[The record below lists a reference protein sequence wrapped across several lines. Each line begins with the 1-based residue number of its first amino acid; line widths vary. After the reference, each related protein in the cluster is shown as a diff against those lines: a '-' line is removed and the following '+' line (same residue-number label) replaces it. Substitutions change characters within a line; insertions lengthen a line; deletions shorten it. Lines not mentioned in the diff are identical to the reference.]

1 MSDGPPES
9 RVDREDWL
17 DPLGLLRAGIVGLCM
32 GSADAVPGVS
42 GGTIALIAGVYER
55 LIGAITAITP
65 QRLWTGIRSLLPIGE
80 GFSIDRAR
88 RTLVAVDAGF
98 LIALGTGMAT
108 AVVLVTRVVHYAN
121 TTAPVVLYGA
131 FFGLIAASAVI
142 LLRSLPPESG
152 RELATGL
159 LGVLIAAVLSGRST
173 PLSGDGLLV
182 VFVAGAIAISAMILP
197 GVSGSLLLV
206 ILGQYERM
214 VETLKSVIDGVVGVV
229 LDGGPLPLDQIV
241 VAVVFVLGGVTG
253 LVTISRAIQWAL
265 LRARRATLL
274 FLIGLVVGALRA
286 PIAELLGR
294 EAVSVS
300 TASVTAFLGSAIV
313 GAAVVLVL
321 DHTAID
327 LDLAQV

>member
-1 MSDGPPES
+1 
-9 RVDREDWL
+9 
-17 DPLGLLRAGIVGLCM
+17 M
-32 GSADAVPGVS
+32 GTADAVPGVS

-65 QRLWTGIRSLLPIGE
+65 QRFLTGVRSLIPVGE

-88 RTLVAVDAGF
+88 RLLMTVDAGF
-98 LIALGTGMAT
+98 LIALGTGVAT
-108 AVVLVTRVVHYAN
+108 AVVLVTRAVHFAN
-121 TTAPVVLYGA
+121 ANAPVVLYGV
-131 FFGLIAASAVI
+131 FFGLIAASAVV

-152 RELATGL
+152 REIAMGL
-159 LGVLIAAVLSGRST
+159 VGVVIAAVLSGRST

-182 VFVAGAIAISAMILP
+182 VFVAGAVSVSAMILP

-214 VETLKSVIDGVVGVV
+214 VETLKSVMDGLASAV
-229 LDGGPLPLDQIV
+229 LDGASLPFDQIV
-241 VAVVFVLGGVTG
+241 VASVFILGGLTG
-253 LVTISRAIQWAL
+253 LATISRVIQWAL
-265 LRARRATLL
+265 LRARRATLF

-300 TASVTAFLGSAIV
+300 TTSVTAFLGSALV
-313 GAAVVLVL
+313 GAIVVLVL
-321 DHTAID
+321 DHTAVD
-327 LDLAQV
+327 LDLAEV